1 MTNHFIALSLYRSL
15 ALALLLAGCANPR
28 PSAFKHPYD
37 LNNPR
42 CRIGVLAESDGERIG
57 RKIFNKAEIVPFDD
71 IRNSALQLLSEK
83 IDGII
88 YDEHV
93 LRLAQWNYP
102 DRFEI
107 LEQPL
112 DTDPSVIGVSATRPD
127 LLAKL
132 NRFIADARES
142 GLYDE
147 MFLRWCHDPGRAA
160 ANLPVLPDAP
170 EMPKDAPVIRVG
182 TDPIQVP
189 NSFFDDDGN
198 LRGYD
203 VEFIRRFAVA
213 NGFVIQFEFAPE
225 QDLLEQLGRAELD
238 VVVANLAREDFRGG
252 ILWTDGYLDSDIM
265 MMVKIPDEPK

>member
-1 MTNHFIALSLYRSL
+1 MNLKPLFALLASLSLV
-15 ALALLLAGCANPR
+15 GCVGTRHA
-28 PSAFKHPYD
+28 AFTHPYD
-37 LNNPR
+37 LNDSR
-42 CRIGVLAESDGERIG
+42 YRIGVLAESDSERIS
-57 RKIFNKAEIVPFDD
+57 RTIFNKAEIVPHDD
-71 IRNSALQLLSEK
+71 MRVCAVHLLSEK
-83 IDGII
+83 IDAIVF
-88 YDEHV
+88 DEHV
-93 LRLAQWNYP
+93 LRLMQWRYP

-112 DTDPSVIGVSATRPD
+112 DTDPSVIGVSDKRPD

-132 NRFIADARES
+132 NLFIADSRS
-142 GLYDE
+142 NGLYDD
-147 MFLRWCHDPGRAA
+147 MFLRWCHDPHRDAVR
-160 ANLPVLPDAP
+160 LPVLPDAP
-170 EMPKDAPVIRVG
+170 KMPKDAPVIRVG

-213 NGFVIQFEFAPE
+213 NGFNVQFEFQPE
-225 QDLLEQLGRAELD
+225 QELLDQLARGELD
-238 VVVANLAREDFRGG
+238 VVVANLAKETFRKG